1 MELIDNEETLKRVT
15 FILQIIKVALNSKMY
30 QIKKIN
36 AYEINEET
44 DLTLLVNLK
53 REQLKEKTNKIDVY
67 VYQFLDFASKRFSAV
82 EKQYIYLHYFLGLG
96 TNVIKDGY
104 YDFDYNCTYCYT
116 NAFEIEKKIK
126 TKMTYVFTDDVV
138 AYK

>member
-1 MELIDNEETLKRVT
+1 MELID
-15 FILQIIKVALNSKMY
+15 
-30 QIKKIN
+30 
-36 AYEINEET
+36 NEET

-67 VYQFLDFASKRFSAV
+67 VYQFLDFSSKRFSAV

-104 YDFDYNCTYCYT
+104 FDFDYNCTYCYT

-126 TKMTYVFTDDVV
+126 IKMMYVFTDNVV

>member
-15 FILQIIKVALNSKMY
+15 FILQMIKVALNSKMY

-67 VYQFLDFASKRFSAV
+67 VYQFLDFSSKRFSAV

-104 YDFDYNCTYCYT
+104 FDFDYNCTYCYT
-116 NAFEIEKKIK
+116 NAFEIEKEIKIK
-126 TKMTYVFTDDVV
+126 MMYVFTDNVV